1 MNAEQA
7 PLDNGEEQR
16 VAQLIDRAQQSDAV
30 RSRIYKLVE
39 SSNSLVANLDL
50 SAVLHGI
57 ATAAA
62 DLMNAK
68 YAAIGVIG
76 PRGNLEHFTHTG
88 MSDAEVAAIGD
99 LPEGKGLLGAL
110 LHTDQP
116 LRLAKMSVDPRSV
129 GFPDHHPPM
138 TSFLGVPI
146 LMRGEVLGRLYL
158 SDRLDGEEFSEID
171 EVFATTLAASA
182 GIAISNAR
190 LLEEVQ
196 YKEQW
201 SAALAETMRIILT
214 DGFEEGMTSILHATR
229 TLAQAD
235 LVVIA
240 MNDEGDEL
248 VIDMAEGELAEELLS
263 QSFSVLEGNIGQ
275 VAVSGITSVL
285 TDLENEPLAQF
296 GISGTAV
303 IAPIFRADSI
313 IGLLITVRNAKAPD
327 YAASDVAMVN
337 SFADQAGIAI
347 DKMRSAEAVSRLE
360 LLEDRNRIARD
371 LHDHVIQRIFAA
383 GLSLKAVAT
392 RLGDSPESAKLTEQI
407 AELDHTISDIRHT
420 IFALQRG
427 TRGTDGVRS
436 RVLEILERVSDSFEI
451 EPRVQ
456 FSGPVDLITDAAL
469 ADDIV
474 AVINEGL
481 TNVVK
486 HAQASTA
493 RVFVSAMA
501 GELTIEIKDDGAG
514 LGEGHGH
521 GHGLNNMHHRAE
533 ARGGEFSIGPA
544 KPRGTTLF
552 WSVPV

>member
-347 DKMRSAEAVSRLE
+347 DKMRSAEAVSRVE

-436 RVLEILERVSDSFEI
+436 RVLEILERVSDSFDI

-486 HAQASTA
+486 HAHASTA

-514 LGEGHGH
+514 LGEGH

>member
-16 VAQLIDRAQQSDAV
+16 VAQLIDRAQQSEAV

-116 LRLAKMSVDPRSV
+116 LRLAKMSADPRSV
-129 GFPDHHPPM
+129 GFPPHHPPM

-347 DKMRSAEAVSRLE
+347 DKMRSAEAVSRVE

-436 RVLEILERVSDSFEI
+436 RVLEILERVSDSFDI

-486 HAQASTA
+486 HAHASTA

-514 LGEGHGH
+514 LGEGH

>member
-16 VAQLIDRAQQSDAV
+16 VAQLIDRAQQSEAV

-50 SAVLHGI
+50 SDVLHGI

-347 DKMRSAEAVSRLE
+347 DKMRSAEAVSRVE

-436 RVLEILERVSDSFEI
+436 RVLEILERVSDSFDI

-486 HAQASTA
+486 HAHASTA

-514 LGEGHGH
+514 LGEGH

>member
-116 LRLAKMSVDPRSV
+116 LRLAKMSADPRSV
-129 GFPDHHPPM
+129 GFPPHHPPM

-347 DKMRSAEAVSRLE
+347 DKMRSAEAVSRVE

-436 RVLEILERVSDSFEI
+436 RVLEILERVSDSFDI

-486 HAQASTA
+486 HAHASTA

-514 LGEGHGH
+514 LGEGH